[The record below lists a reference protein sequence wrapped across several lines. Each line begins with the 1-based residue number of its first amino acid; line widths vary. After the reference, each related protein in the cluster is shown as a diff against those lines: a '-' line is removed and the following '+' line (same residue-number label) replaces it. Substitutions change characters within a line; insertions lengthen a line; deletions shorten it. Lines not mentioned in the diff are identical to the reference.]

1 MKPLAANVQNYVNQV
16 QGKSLTSNAVSRRRL
31 HTSWSRWHCR
41 AHCSTPP
48 WIPFGLI
55 IFGIDCSYTIMVCP
69 DFWAH
74 YHILYRHPLLGAD
87 DVSGGS
93 CGSSSVLFVM
103 KVMVWD
109 FVSNSHKVMIAPIVM
124 LPPSN
129 CWCVHFSAIS
139 IVLPVRTMSPLHWD
153 CTRTCELCFQERIG
167 SAALGFL
174 EFGSLLKTSPM
185 LHHTTWAS
193 CVAPS
198 WDPDILSKCFVM
210 E

>member
-1 MKPLAANVQNYVNQV
+1 MMLQSSLQHSTVN
-16 QGKSLTSNAVSRRRL
+16 
-31 HTSWSRWHCR
+31 
-41 AHCSTPP
+41 
-48 WIPFGLI
+48 PFWPNH
-55 IFGIDCSYTIMVCP
+55 FWIDCSYTIMVCP

-74 YHILYRHPLLGAD
+74 YSILYLHTHCWELMK
-87 DVSGGS
+87 
-93 CGSSSVLFVM
+93 SVGEVVAAHHYYLWWRWWF
-103 KVMVWD
+103 WD

-139 IVLPVRTMSPLHWD
+139 SVLPVCTMSPLHWD
-153 CTRTCELCFQERIG
+153 CTRTIELCFQERTG

-185 LHHTTWAS
+185 LYHTIWAS

-198 WDPDILSKCFVM
+198 WDLDILSKCFVM